1 MTTLKSQLDKGK
13 AKTNLYR
20 DYSEF
25 NMNNFKAELDNKLTS
40 GILTEYSNFQNI
52 FIQVKF

>member
-1 MTTLKSQLDKGK
+1 MTTLKSQLDKGNANTK
-13 AKTNLYR
+13 LYR